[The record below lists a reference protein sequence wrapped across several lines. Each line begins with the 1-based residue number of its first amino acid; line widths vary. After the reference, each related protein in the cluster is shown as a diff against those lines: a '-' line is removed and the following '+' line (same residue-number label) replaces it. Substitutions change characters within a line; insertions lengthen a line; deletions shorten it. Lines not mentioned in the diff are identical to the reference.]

1 MSACG
6 EAGRGSFGAR
16 ISITAERN
24 ASDIP
29 RAIRDKAGELIVQ
42 NGDNN
47 WVRGQLHQE
56 SIAEERRLCCLAQNT
71 CD

>member
-1 MSACG
+1 MRR
-6 EAGRGSFGAR
+6 GRPRQLRCAHLDHGRAKR
-16 ISITAERN
+16 IRHPA
-24 ASDIP
+24 